1 MMTMKGVFEYDDNDN
16 QYSNKKD
23 NNLVAEVD
31 RNELLFWETD
41 DVSDWRL
48 LVVLEVVEDLVVRLT
63 FETSIIEILEDG
75 EHEDL
80 VVRLIFETN
89 VIEQHERRGRFLK
102 MVSMRVRVVK
112 MWRKNKPERSS
123 CDP

>member
-1 MMTMKGVFEYDDNDN
+1 MMTKTNMTAIKKG
-16 QYSNKKD
+16 

-63 FETSIIEILEDG
+63 FETNIIDMESG
-75 EHEDL
+75 EGGTE
-80 VVRLIFETN
+80 
-89 VIEQHERRGRFLK
+89 G
-102 MVSMRVRVVK
+102 
-112 MWRKNKPERSS
+112 W
-123 CDP
+123 

>member
-1 MMTMKGVFEYDDNDN
+1 MKGGFEYDDNDK
-16 QYSNKKD
+16 QDSDVKD
-23 NNLVAEVD
+23 NNLVADVD

-48 LVVLEVVEDLVVRLT
+48 IVVLEDLVVRLT
-63 FETSIIEILEDG
+63 
-75 EHEDL
+75 
-80 VVRLIFETN
+80 FETN